1 METIYCGLLA
11 ENGYL
16 LATNDAAD
24 AAEGH
29 CAIVQVNARCAAL
42 IVTTQAVQGDRA
54 RTLLE
59 DTLSHSKT
67 LGEGISRDSVMGIVK
82 PWKLLFRKEPQYAER
97 PLTFLMLFVGYTAA
111 PRPVLETI
119 FVRNRVVKSNE
130 KRGVK
135 KYATRLEVHKPA
147 AAENMFYGH
156 SSVCEYLSRQ
166 VAPASLT
173 LAGAALLASF
183 AVAESQRKKGQQG
196 ATTRMAVL
204 EAANGFR
211 WIGIE
216 ESKAIGE
223 KALELKH
230 VMRERILP
238 SFFNEA
244 SLAETR

>member
-16 LATNDAAD
+16 LATNDASD
-24 AAEGH
+24 AGEGH

-42 IVTTQAVQGDRA
+42 IVTTQAGQADRA

-59 DTLSHSKT
+59 DTLFRRET
-67 LGEGISRDSVMGIVK
+67 PGEGISRGIVTGIVK
-82 PWKLLFRKEPQYAER
+82 PWKTLFRKEPQYAER

-119 FVRNRVVKSNE
+119 FVRNRVVKSHE
-130 KRGVK
+130 KGGVK
-135 KYATRLEVHKPA
+135 KYATRLEVHDPS

-173 LAGAALLASF
+173 LPGAMLLATF
-183 AVAESQRKKGQQG
+183 TVAESQRKKGQQG
-196 ATTRMAVL
+196 ADARMAVL
-204 EAANGFR
+204 DGTNGFR
-211 WIGIE
+211 WIDIE
-216 ESKAIGE
+216 ESRAMAE
-223 KALELKH
+223 KALALKQI
-230 VMRERILP
+230 MRERILP
-238 SFFNEA
+238 AFFDEA
-244 SLAETR
+244 SFA